1 MKTYK
6 NILLLSLIFV
16 SAIAEAQGQ
25 YGRGGM
31 GRQRN
36 TMPQTNTQEAPKPLT
51 ADEMVDQ
58 QMPTISEALGL
69 NPFEEAVLRTTL
81 TKYIQ
86 KSIELQILKLPAEK
100 TQEAMQKIIQ
110 EQDEELKANLTEEQ
124 YEAFTE
130 LQKNRFKTKKKK
142 KKKNKTKD

>member
-16 SAIAEAQGQ
+16 SVIAEAQGQ

-58 QMPTISEALGL
+58 QMPGGYAKNYTRARRGAKSEL
-69 NPFEEAVLRTTL
+69 N
-81 TKYIQ
+81 
-86 KSIELQILKLPAEK
+86 
-100 TQEAMQKIIQ
+100 
-110 EQDEELKANLTEEQ
+110 
-124 YEAFTE
+124 
-130 LQKNRFKTKKKK
+130 
-142 KKKNKTKD
+142 